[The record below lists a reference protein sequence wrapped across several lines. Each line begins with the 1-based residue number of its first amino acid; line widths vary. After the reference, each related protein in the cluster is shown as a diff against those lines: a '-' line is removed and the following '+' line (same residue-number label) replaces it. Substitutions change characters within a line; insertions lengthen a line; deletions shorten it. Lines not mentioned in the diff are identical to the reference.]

1 MTNLKPKGHQT
12 AVEWV
17 FDKMS
22 NVLAGNSSVTTQ
34 EILEHGLAMHRE
46 QIEQAWMDAE
56 DNLLTEESAKFFAEK
71 YYNKTYKVV
80 EEEGDGIMPEEPVES
95 YKDKQWFIDMVNE
108 DAKSDAEYYGNDS
121 YERAD
126 VPEYIVASTSY
137 DARETYVFE
146 ATADGKI
153 ITYDDYGGLAER
165 WGDTNWY
172 NPEAAV
178 KSCMPNTYHA
188 VSSKGNSV
196 LFKIVTPDECTY
208 FDGDESDRISY

>member
-1 MTNLKPKGHQT
+1 MTRERAKELIPVYT
-12 AVEWV
+12 AWVEGKTVMYQDHHGEWR
-17 FDKMS
+17 
-22 NVLAGNSSVTTQ
+22 
-34 EILEHGLAMHRE
+34 EIDHSIGLGMHP
-46 QIEQAWMDAE
+46 
-56 DNLLTEESAKFFAEK
+56 SK
-71 YYNKTYKVV
+71 YKVV
-80 EEEGDGIMPEEPVES
+80 EDEGDGIMPEEPVES
-95 YKDKQWFIDMVNE
+95 YKDEQWFIDMVNE

-121 YERAD
+121 RERAD

-153 ITYDDYGGLAER
+153 VTYDEYGGLAER